1 MPLSTADPSPYAS
14 LTHQAASDL
23 STLCSIQKSI
33 ESAQHLRMLTL
44 NTSNPV
50 AMAAHKAQLA
60 ADRRF
65 LKTQHELHLL
75 REEQRREN
83 FAVLHKRA
91 SNSAEKL
98 LWASAEEKKKWEEKE
113 RLEGEKME
121 KWKKEMKEI
130 REEAVR
136 CYLDCEEKVKTVLEE
151 VGKEV
156 EEEKKGDVL
165 VKARG
170 ELFRKLSEGP
180 LERSRKLLERLDEM
194 RGRGLI
200 AEGK

>member
-1 MPLSTADPSPYAS
+1 MILSTTDLSPYAS
-14 LTHQAASDL
+14 LTCQAATDL

-33 ESAQHLRMLTL
+33 ESAQYLRRLTL
-44 NTSNPV
+44 DTSSPV
-50 AMAAHKAQLA
+50 AMDAHKAQLA

-65 LKTQHELHLL
+65 LKTQCELHLL

-91 SNSAEKL
+91 SNLVEKL
-98 LWASAEEKKKWEEKE
+98 QWVSVEEKKKWEQKE

-121 KWKKEMKEI
+121 KWKMEMKEV

-156 EEEKKGDVL
+156 EVTKGDVL

-170 ELFRKLSEGP
+170 ELFRKLAEGP
-180 LERSRKLLERLDEM
+180 LERSKKLLERLDEM
-194 RGRGLI
+194 RRRRLI